1 MPDCQ
6 LVAQAAN
13 PRMRRM
19 TISLTP
25 AARARMLDFLARND
39 SAKAVRFGVKRTGCS
54 GYSYVVD
61 LTERIADDD
70 HWVED
75 AGVKLVVD
83 AKSLALVDGTS
94 IDFQKKG
101 LNAEFV
107 FENPNMTGECG
118 CGESFT
124 VG

>member
-1 MPDCQ
+1 MS
-6 LVAQAAN
+6 
-13 PRMRRM
+13 
-19 TISLTP
+19 ISLTP
-25 AARARMLDFLARND
+25 AARQRMLDFLARD
-39 SAKAVRFGVKRTGCS
+39 SNAKAVRFGVKRTGCS

-61 LTERIADDD
+61 LASSICDDD

-75 AGVKLVVD
+75 AGVRLVVD
-83 AKSLALVDGTS
+83 AKSLPLVDGTA

-107 FENPNMTGECG
+107 FHNPNTTGECG

-124 VG
+124 IG

>member
-1 MPDCQ
+1 MS
-6 LVAQAAN
+6 
-13 PRMRRM
+13 
-19 TISLTP
+19 ISLTP
-25 AARARMLDFLARND
+25 AARQRMLEFLARDAN
-39 SAKAVRFGVKRTGCS
+39 AKAVRFGVKRTGCS
-54 GYSYVVD
+54 GFSYVVD
-61 LTERIADDD
+61 LTDSIAADD

-83 AKSLALVDGTS
+83 AKSLPLVDGTA
-94 IDFQKKG
+94 IDFQKTG
-101 LNAEFV
+101 LNAQFV

>member
-1 MPDCQ
+1 MS
-6 LVAQAAN
+6 
-13 PRMRRM
+13 
-19 TISLTP
+19 ISLTP
-25 AARARMLDFLARND
+25 AARQRMLDFLARDAN
-39 SAKAVRFGVKRTGCS
+39 AKAVRFGVKRTGCS

-61 LTERIADDD
+61 LAQSIDADD
-70 HWVED
+70 HWIED
-75 AGVKLVVD
+75 AGVRLVVD
-83 AKSLALVDGTS
+83 AKSLPFVDGTA

-107 FENPNMTGECG
+107 FENPNTTGECG

>member
-1 MPDCQ
+1 MS
-6 LVAQAAN
+6 
-13 PRMRRM
+13 
-19 TISLTP
+19 ISLTP
-25 AARARMLDFLARND
+25 AARQRMLDFLARD
-39 SAKAVRFGVKRTGCS
+39 IHAKAVRFGVKRTGCS

-61 LTERIADDD
+61 LTDSIREDD

-83 AKSLALVDGTS
+83 AKSLPFVDGTA

-101 LNAEFV
+101 INAEFV

>member
-1 MPDCQ
+1 
-6 LVAQAAN
+6 
-13 PRMRRM
+13 M

-25 AARARMLDFLARND
+25 AARQRMQDFLARSE
-39 SAKAVRFGVKRTGCS
+39 SAQAVRFGVKRTGCS

-61 LTERIADDD
+61 LADSIAADD
-70 HWVED
+70 HWIED
-75 AGVKLVVD
+75 AGVRLVVD
-83 AKSLALVDGTS
+83 AKSLPLVDGTA

-107 FENPNMTGECG
+107 FDNPNMTGECG

-124 VG
+124 IG